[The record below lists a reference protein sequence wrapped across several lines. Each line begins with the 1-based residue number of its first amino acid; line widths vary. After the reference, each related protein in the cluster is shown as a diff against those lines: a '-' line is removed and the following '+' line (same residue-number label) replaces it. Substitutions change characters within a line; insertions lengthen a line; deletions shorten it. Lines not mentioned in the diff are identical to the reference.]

1 MRFLKIHNWLVFQ
14 AKKVSPAAHAER
26 KKPCIE
32 LRHHLEDVTPP
43 VRYFDHTLLQFH
55 LVHQPNQEL

>member
-43 VRYFDHTLLQFH
+43 VRYFDHTLL
-55 LVHQPNQEL
+55 